1 MTGSDERHG
10 WTARLRHAADDAR
23 SRRLAWLAAV
33 SVILALGAI
42 RVATAAEF
50 AFASLGLLPVLLIA
64 WIAGRVSG
72 MAFAGLAAATW
83 LIGDIVSERDYSSDW
98 IPWANGLTRFAAYG
112 IVVVLAD
119 QVRVQLLREHERAIR
134 DQLTGLLNRHAL
146 GEIGSR
152 EVDRS
157 RRYAHPLAVAFI
169 DLDNFKK
176 LNDCEGHGSGD
187 AALRA
192 TAAAL
197 QATSR
202 STDILARWG
211 GDEFV
216 LLLPELDADAAAL
229 AGQRVSDALRRALRG
244 FPGVSASVGVAW
256 FEAADRPFAE
266 MLHAADAVMYL
277 AKQAGKDAIRVQEFN
292 RGAGA
297 DGV

>member
-1 MTGSDERHG
+1 MAPEQRSG
-10 WTARLRHAADDAR
+10 WTARLPPASDDTR
-23 SRRLAWLAAV
+23 SKALAWVVAV
-33 SVILALGAI
+33 AVLLALGAI
-42 RVATAAEF
+42 RIATAAEF

-64 WIAGRVSG
+64 WIAGRASG
-72 MAFAGLAAATW
+72 MVFAVMAAATW

-112 IVVVLAD
+112 IVVALAD
-119 QVRVQLLREHERAIR
+119 QVRWQLLHEQERANR

-146 GEIGSR
+146 ADIGAR

-169 DLDNFKK
+169 DLDNFKN
-176 LNDCEGHGSGD
+176 LNDCKGHGSGD

-192 TAAAL
+192 TACAL

-202 STDILARWG
+202 STDLLSRWG

-216 LLLPELDADAAAL
+216 LLLPELDRRAAAL
-229 AGQRVSDALRRALRG
+229 AARRISGSLRHALADY
-244 FPGVSASVGVAW
+244 PGVSASIGVAW
-256 FEAADRPFAE
+256 FEAADRPFAA
-266 MLHAADAVMYL
+266 MLHAADHAMYL
-277 AKQAGKDAIRVQEFN
+277 AKQAGKDSFRLHEFD
-292 RGAGA
+292 RGART